1 MNRHAKDM
9 GSAVSNNALHTRLQE
24 IIELLYKN
32 NGQFPKGLPSQDQL
46 KSILDHSYNCY
57 DQLDF
62 IILEYSKN
70 SVNYLDPKLVAESTQ
85 KIMRV
90 TKYLFSNIRHWI
102 ESYSVDTLRKIWS
115 EKSHY
120 SMDTNNQK
128 KCSTCSH
135 FLAEVV
141 IK

>member
-1 MNRHAKDM
+1 MLKHFRNA
-9 GSAVSNNALHTRLQE
+9 STPVPNNTLHTRLQE

-70 SVNYLDPKLVAESTQ
+70 SVNYLDPKIIA
-85 KIMRV
+85 
-90 TKYLFSNIRHWI
+90 
-102 ESYSVDTLRKIWS
+102 
-115 EKSHY
+115 
-120 SMDTNNQK
+120 
-128 KCSTCSH
+128 
-135 FLAEVV
+135 
-141 IK
+141 